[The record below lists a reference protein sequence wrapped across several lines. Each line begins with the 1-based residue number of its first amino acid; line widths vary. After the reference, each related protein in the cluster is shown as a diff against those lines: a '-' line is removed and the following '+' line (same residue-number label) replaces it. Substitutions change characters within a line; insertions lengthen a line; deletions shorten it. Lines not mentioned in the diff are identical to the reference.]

1 MGYSLDDMIRDSGVS
16 REQIKAG
23 VQAMDE
29 EARAYRLRE
38 ARRAMDYTQKE
49 VASQAG
55 ISQARVSSIERGD
68 LDRSLVGTLR
78 SYLKA
83 IGGTLHI
90 SATMPDGTILPLA

>member
-38 ARRAMDYTQKE
+38 AHRAMDYTQK
-49 VASQAG
+49 ASPKPA
-55 ISQARVSSIERGD
+55 SV
-68 LDRSLVGTLR
+68 
-78 SYLKA
+78 
-83 IGGTLHI
+83 
-90 SATMPDGTILPLA
+90 

>member
-1 MGYSLDDMIRDSGVS
+1 MGYCLEDMIRDSGVS

-23 VQAMDE
+23 VQAMDK

-55 ISQARVSSIERGD
+55 IF
-68 LDRSLVGTLR
+68 VGNQQE
-78 SYLKA
+78 KGA
-83 IGGTLHI
+83 
-90 SATMPDGTILPLA
+90 